1 MLWNQKVIVD
11 QQMQEKIQYD
21 DPDFPLARF
30 IDQLDHF
37 VDGAFLCHWH
47 TEFEFAIVLSGRVS
61 YQLDQQTFVLDQGDG
76 IFIGS
81 QTLHSAQKLAPN
93 TVIFNIQFP
102 PNLFNTVLISSLYR
116 RYFSPIIIKK
126 VLGCLLTKET
136 AEGNHILQGL
146 RQIYET
152 TRDKSA
158 YELACLEI
166 LLRIWRNLLP
176 LIQRSASENLS
187 SDELLRDHRMRKMV
201 AFIQSHF
208 NIPITVENIAEAA
221 SISRSECFRCFSLFC
236 HTAPMEYV
244 NRYRLQCAAQRL
256 SDTSESIADV
266 CYACGFS
273 SSSYFGKAFRKAY
286 GLTPSEYR
294 HSSR

>member
-81 QTLHSAQKLAPN
+81 QSLHSAQKLAPN

-116 RYFSPIIIKK
+116 RYFSPVITKK
-126 VLGCLLTKET
+126 VLGCLLTRET
-136 AEGNHILQGL
+136 PEGTHILQGL

-176 LIQRSASENLS
+176 LIQRSGSENLS

-208 NIPITVENIAEAA
+208 NAPITVE
-221 SISRSECFRCFSLFC
+221 ISR
-236 HTAPMEYV
+236 
-244 NRYRLQCAAQRL
+244 RLPVLAEVSAFAVFPFFATLRL
-256 SDTSESIADV
+256 WNM
-266 CYACGFS
+266 
-273 SSSYFGKAFRKAY
+273 
-286 GLTPSEYR
+286 
-294 HSSR
+294 

>member
-1 MLWNQKVIVD
+1 MLLNQEVIVD
-11 QQMQEKIQYD
+11 QQLQEKIQYD

-37 VDGAFLCHWH
+37 ADGTFLCHWH

-61 YQLDQQTFVLDQGDG
+61 YQLDQQTFVLEQGDG
-76 IFIGS
+76 LFIGS
-81 QTLHSAQKLAPN
+81 QTLHSAQKLAADS
-93 TVIFNIQFP
+93 VIFNIQFP
-102 PNLFNTVLISSLYR
+102 PNLFNTVLTSALYR
-116 RYFSPIIIKK
+116 RYFSPVITKK
-126 VLGCLLTKET
+126 VLGCRLTLET
-136 AEGNHILQGL
+136 QEGAHILQGL
-146 RQIYET
+146 RHIYET
-152 TRDKSA
+152 TSDKPA

-166 LLRIWRNLLP
+166 LLHIWRNLLP
-176 LIQRSASENLS
+176 LLQQSDSEAPS
-187 SDELLRDHRMRKMV
+187 QDELLRDHRMRKMV

-208 NIPITVENIAEAA
+208 QAPITVENIAEAA
-221 SISRSECFRCFSLFC
+221 SVSRSECFRCFSLFC

-256 SDTSESIADV
+256 SDTRESIADI

-294 HSSR
+294 HSIK